1 MFRNFLS
8 FLLISLDLLSD
19 KSGFSKLAG
28 ACVAKLQSKAQARL
42 WMPADFVS
50 STSDNSSLLKKL
62 FIHLHVYHPRY
73 IDQAKRILKDFP
85 DAGGIL
91 ITSPSEQVLLEFESA
106 RELSNLELMV
116 VRNVG
121 RNFGAIA
128 QALPKF
134 ANFEFVL
141 HLHSKASRYMSSK
154 RSEEWSH
161 AYWNFLAAR
170 ENVIR
175 LLSVMSSNSDI
186 TVAYP
191 ELTKVLPSS
200 AYNWGNNEKIA
211 SGIASNL
218 NLQLPK
224 GQIAFPAGGM
234 FVCREDLLIK
244 LISCLGVADF
254 PTEPLP
260 IDGSVS
266 HALERLM
273 GVYGLG
279 KQPVHLILTSQGLL
293 TTDTSYTSHRGVWG

>member
-8 FLLISLDLLSD
+8 NVLISLDLLSE

-28 ACVAKLQSKAQARL
+28 AYVAKFQSRKQARH
-42 WMPADFVS
+42 WMPADFVP

-62 FIHLHVYHPRY
+62 FIHLHIYHPRY
-73 IDQAKRILKDFP
+73 IEQAKRILRDFP

-106 RELSNLELMV
+106 RGLSNLELLV

-128 QALPKF
+128 QAFPKF
-134 ANFEFVL
+134 AKFEFVL
-141 HLHSKASRYMSSK
+141 HLHSKASRYMSLK

-161 AYWNFLAAR
+161 TYWNFLAAR

-175 LLSVMSSNSDI
+175 LLSVMSSNSEI

-191 ELTKVLPSS
+191 ELTRVLPSS

-211 SGIASNL
+211 STISSNL
-218 NLQLPK
+218 ELKLPE

-234 FVCREDLLIK
+234 FICRRDLLVK

-254 PTEPLP
+254 PTEPFP
-260 IDGSVS
+260 IDGTVS

-279 KQPVHLILTSQGLL
+279 KQPIHLVLTYQGLL
-293 TTDTSYTSHRGVWG
+293 TTDTSYTSHKGGWG